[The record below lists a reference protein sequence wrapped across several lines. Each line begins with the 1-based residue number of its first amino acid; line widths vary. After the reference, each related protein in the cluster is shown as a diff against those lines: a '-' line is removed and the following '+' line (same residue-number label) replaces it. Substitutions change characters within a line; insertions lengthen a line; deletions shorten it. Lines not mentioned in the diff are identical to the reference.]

1 MRERCRFN
9 QKIYKRGQWYCF
21 RIVDSF
27 GNRPEIKSA
36 TKQEA
41 QMKLLDMTK
50 QVISG
55 MSGSSSYTVTLEQ
68 AFEFWLKLKSGSIDE
83 SSYQRYQNHSK
94 NFMAFIRERHP
105 QFRYIAEIRTE
116 HINEFMDFRLQE
128 GRATK
133 TVKLERN
140 SLYNL
145 FATLIDHKKMP
156 DFNPAAKAKK
166 LKVIPVQKRR
176 CLSGTS
182 CIRFLSR
189 LRKKREGLIG
199 MRCF

>member
-94 NFMAFIRERHP
+94 NFMAFIRESGIRS
-105 QFRYIAEIRTE
+105 FGISLRYGQSILTSLWILDCRKG
-116 HINEFMDFRLQE
+116 
-128 GRATK
+128 GRQ
-133 TVKLERN
+133 R
-140 SLYNL
+140 
-145 FATLIDHKKMP
+145 
-156 DFNPAAKAKK
+156 
-166 LKVIPVQKRR
+166 Q
-176 CLSGTS
+176 
-182 CIRFLSR
+182 
-189 LRKKREGLIG
+189 
-199 MRCF
+199 